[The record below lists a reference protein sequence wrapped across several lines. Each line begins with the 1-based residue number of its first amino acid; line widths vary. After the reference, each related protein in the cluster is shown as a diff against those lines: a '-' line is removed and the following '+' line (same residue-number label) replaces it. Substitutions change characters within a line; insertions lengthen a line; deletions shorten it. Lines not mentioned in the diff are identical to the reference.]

1 MRHIFVLLLFCLA
14 APVAAADPAGLWALR
29 AEGKTLMLFEVQR
42 TARGWRG
49 VWTQPAH
56 YTTDGDVFTGI
67 ESTTKRQMT
76 REAHAVPKG
85 VELVFDNPWSGGA
98 PDSLII
104 RAVDATT
111 AGMTW
116 AAFAT
121 TPYILTRVKTRP
133 GFGPWQVDRG
143 YVPDTNRS
151 TNVEMT
157 GIFDADQAARADPAS
172 IDWKQVSPAD
182 TVRRRRTQALL
193 DLGLLSSGDDFYHAA
208 YVFQH
213 GDAPDDFLKAHALAV
228 IAIARGR
235 RDATWIAAATLDR
248 YLQQIGQPQI
258 YGTQF
263 NRPGTQ
269 FTQDPYNRAL
279 LSDTVRRASHVP
291 PLADQ
296 ERQRH
301 DWDSRIPLTRAP

>member
-1 MRHIFVLLLFCLA
+1 MRPILVLLLLWLA
-14 APVAAADPAGLWALR
+14 APVAAANPAGLWALR
-29 AEGKTLMLFEVQR
+29 AEGKTLMLFDVQR

-49 VWTQPAH
+49 VWTQPAK
-56 YTTDGDVFTGI
+56 YATDGDVFSAIARETSRRI
-67 ESTTKRQMT
+67 T
-76 REAHAVPKG
+76 REAHAVAKG
-85 VELVFDNPWSGGA
+85 VELVFDSPWPGGA
-98 PDSLII
+98 ADHMII
-104 RAVDATT
+104 RDVNATT
-111 AGMTW
+111 ADMSW
-116 AAFAT
+116 AAFST
-121 TPYILTRVKTRP
+121 IPYVLTRVKARP
-133 GFGPWQVDRG
+133 RFGPWQVDRG

-182 TVRRRRTQALL
+182 TVRRTRTQSLL
-193 DLGLLSSGDDFYHAA
+193 DNGVLASGDDFYHAA

-235 RDATWIAAATLDR
+235 PDATWIAAATLDR

-263 NRPGTQ
+263 NRPGTR
-269 FTQDPYNRAL
+269 FTQAPYNRGL
-279 LSDTVRRASHVP
+279 LSDAVRRANHVP

-296 ERQRH
+296 ERQRN
-301 DWDSRIPLTRAP
+301 DWDSRIPLPKSP